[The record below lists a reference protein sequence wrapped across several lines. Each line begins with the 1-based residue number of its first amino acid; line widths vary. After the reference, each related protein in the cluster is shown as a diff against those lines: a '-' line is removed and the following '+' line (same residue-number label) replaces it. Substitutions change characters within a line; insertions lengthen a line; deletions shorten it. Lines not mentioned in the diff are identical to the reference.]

1 MTDPVTVAYGLAA
14 AAFLVGVGIAAVLY
28 TKLEGS
34 RDRSRLVALA
44 VIPGF
49 AGISYVAMALG
60 IGTVTING
68 TELVGFRYVDWVVTT
83 PLLVGFIGYV
93 AGASRRAIAGVM
105 LADALMIAFGVG
117 AVVADGTLKWV
128 LFGVSSAFHVSL
140 FAYLYVV
147 FPRTVPEDPMQRGLF
162 SLLKNHVGL
171 LWLAYP
177 FVWLM
182 GPEGIAFAGAVGTAM
197 TYVFL
202 DVLAKVP
209 YVYFF
214 YARRQAFMDVTASSA
229 ATGGGG
235 PAVGDDAPAAAGD
248 DGPTAAD

>member
-1 MTDPVTVAYGLAA
+1 MTGAVSAAYWLAA
-14 AAFLVGVGIAAVLY
+14 VAFLVGVGITAVLY

-34 RDRSRLVALA
+34 RERTRLAALA

-49 AGISYVAMALG
+49 AGVSYVGMALG

-68 TELVGFRYVDWVVTT
+68 SE
-83 PLLVGFIGYV
+83 LVGFIGYA

-105 LADALMIAFGVG
+105 IADALMIAFGAA
-117 AVVADGTLKWV
+117 AVATGGTLKWA
-128 LFGVSSAFHVSL
+128 LFGVSSLFHLSL

-147 FPRTVPEDPMQRGLF
+147 FPRGLPDDPMQRGLF

-182 GPEGIAFAGAVGTAM
+182 GPAGIAFTGAVGTAL
-197 TYVFL
+197 TYAFL

-214 YARRQAFMDVTASSA
+214 YARRQAFIDVTASREA
-229 ATGGGG
+229 AAEDGRV
-235 PAVGDDAPAAAGD
+235 PVGDDAP
-248 DGPTAAD
+248 TAAD

>member
-1 MTDPVTVAYGLAA
+1 MTGAVSAAYWIAA
-14 AAFLVGVGIAAVLY
+14 VAFLVGLGITAALY
-28 TKLEGS
+28 AKLGES
-34 RDRSRLVALA
+34 EDRGRLAALA

-49 AGISYVAMALG
+49 AGLAYAGMALG
-60 IGTVTING
+60 IGTVTVNG
-68 TELVGFRYVDWVVTT
+68 AELVGLRYVDWIVTT

-105 LADALMIAFGVG
+105 LADALMIAFGAG
-117 AVVADGTLKWV
+117 AVVTGGTLKWV
-128 LFGVSSAFHVSL
+128 LFGVSSIFHVTL

-147 FPRTVPEDPMQRGLF
+147 FPRAVPDDPMQRGLF

-182 GPEGIAFAGAVGTAM
+182 GPAGIGFTTGVGAAL
-197 TYVFL
+197 TYAFL

-214 YARRQAFMDVTASSA
+214 YARRQAFTEVVSA
-229 ATGGGG
+229 ATADREDATD
-235 PAVGDDAPAAAGD
+235 AVGDGA
-248 DGPTAAD
+248 PTAAD

>member
-1 MTDPVTVAYGLAA
+1 MTSAVTAAYWIAA
-14 AAFLVGVGIAAVLY
+14 VGFLVGLGITAALY
-28 TKLEGS
+28 AKLSGS
-34 RDRSRLVALA
+34 EHRGRLAALA

-49 AGISYVAMALG
+49 AGLAYVGMALG
-60 IGTVTING
+60 VGTVTVNG
-68 TELVGFRYVDWVVTT
+68 NELVGLRYLDWIVTT

-105 LADALMIAFGVG
+105 IADALMIAFGAG
-117 AVVADGTLKWV
+117 AVVAGGTLRWA
-128 LFGVSSAFHVSL
+128 LFGVSAVFHVSL

-147 FPRTVPEDPMQRGLF
+147 FPRSVPDDPMQRGLF

-182 GPEGIAFAGAVGTAM
+182 GPSGIAFTGAVGVAL
-197 TYVFL
+197 TYAFL

-214 YARRQAFMDVTASSA
+214 YARRQAFLDVTSSRA
-229 ATGGGG
+229 AAEERG
-235 PAVGDDAPAAAGD
+235 PAAVGDDAP
-248 DGPTAAD
+248 TAAD